1 MSEAGK
7 KPSII
12 PLPPLVYMAGIAV
25 SLILHAFYP
34 LPWFNSPFSDILV
47 GAGWLCLLGF
57 AALFYTA
64 VRTMMRARTTIN
76 PNATPDHLVTGG
88 PFSIT
93 RNPIYL
99 ADTLLLIGVG
109 LISGIAWFL
118 LLAIVCAF
126 ITQKIAIERE
136 EKILL
141 EKFGKRFHDYSKRVR
156 RWI

>member
-1 MSEAGK
+1 MSEAEK
-7 KPSII
+7 KPSVI
-12 PLPPLVYMAGIAV
+12 PLPPTIYVAGIAM
-25 SLILHAFYP
+25 SLVLHALWP
-34 LPWFNSPFSDILV
+34 LPWFASPFSDILV

-64 VRTMMRARTTIN
+64 VMAMRRARTTIN

-88 PFSIT
+88 PFAIT

-118 LLAIVCAF
+118 VFAILCAFATQKLAI
-126 ITQKIAIERE
+126 QRE